1 MLYNKTLETHEK
13 LVWCLEKKHSFGIDR
28 FHFRR
33 RKLNHHEKVPE
44 EEEGRKKKL
53 QVQEIGQLRGT
64 MLW

>member
-1 MLYNKTLETHEK
+1 MRSWFG
-13 LVWCLEKKHSFGIDR
+13 VGQKKHIFGIDR

-44 EEEGRKKKL
+44 EEDGRKKKH
-53 QVQEIGQLRGT
+53 QVQEIGQLRGN